1 MTDPLKD
8 DLEWE
13 ERTGGGKTPKWPT
26 EPTLESVI
34 AEAIHQR
41 GFESVVVV
49 AVAQAVRDLLA
60 THPEAFGLRGNV
72 VERED
77 GTHHVVYDL
86 PVVRLPDKETSDK
99 HLERLHEDADEY
111 LDKEQEKW
119 IEETP
124 E

>member
-49 AVAQAVRDLLA
+49 AVARAVRKLLA
-60 THPEAFGLRGNV
+60 TRQAGWQKPNGELQEFVPDNSNNV
-72 VERED
+72 HFPSQGWRPL
-77 GTHHVVYDL
+77 YA
-86 PVVRLPDKETSDK
+86 LPDKET
-99 HLERLHEDADEY
+99 
-111 LDKEQEKW
+111 
-119 IEETP
+119 P
-124 E
+124 